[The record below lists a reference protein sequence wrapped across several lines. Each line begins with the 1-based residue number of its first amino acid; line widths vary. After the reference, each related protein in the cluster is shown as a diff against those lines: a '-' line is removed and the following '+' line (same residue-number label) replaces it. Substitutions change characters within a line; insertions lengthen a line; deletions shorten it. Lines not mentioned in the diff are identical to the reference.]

1 MVFKRLKARFGGG
14 TSVDAVVHTPVA
26 QPGGRLD
33 GVVEIVGGEFEQE
46 IKYLAL
52 ALVCRVEVETDDSEY
67 KSDETFARQVVEGAF
82 TLHPGERRSVPFS
95 LEVPLET
102 PFNTVNGQDLPGVRL
117 GVRTELEIA
126 KSFDKGD
133 YDPIRVGPAPAQQRI
148 LGALERIGC
157 RFKSADVERGRIRGA
172 ALPFYQELEF
182 FPPPALHGALN
193 EVEVTF
199 LTRPHEIEVVLEGD
213 RRGGLFTEGDDR
225 VLRLVLD
232 YPTVDSP
239 DLERILDQQLHEL
252 GRRRGL
258 FG

>member
-1 MVFKRLKARFGGG
+1 MIFKRIKARFGGG
-14 TSVDAVVHTPVA
+14 TTVDTIVHTPVA

-33 GVVEIVGGEFEQE
+33 GVVEVVGGEFEQE

-52 ALVCRVEVETDDSEY
+52 TLVCRVEVETDDSEHQ
-67 KSDETFARQVVEGAF
+67 SDSTFARQVVEGEF
-82 TLHPGERRSVPFS
+82 TLHPGQRRSVPFS
-95 LEVPLET
+95 MDVPLET
-102 PFNTVNGQDLPGVRL
+102 PFNVVNGGDLRGVRL

-133 YDPIRVGPAPAQQRI
+133 YDPIRVEPLPAQQRI

-157 RFKSADVERGRIRGA
+157 RFKSSDVERGQIRGST
-172 ALPFYQELEF
+172 LPFYQELEF
-182 FPPPALHGALN
+182 YPPASLSRSLN

-213 RRGGLFTEGDDR
+213 KKAGLLTEGDDR
-225 VLRLVLD
+225 VRRLPLPYDFIDSGDLD
-232 YPTVDSP
+232 
-239 DLERILDQQLHEL
+239 RFLDEQLHEL
-252 GRRRGL
+252 ARRRGL